1 MAREDYQF
9 YEGQDRLMGTVLRLY
24 AFYPKD
30 KLIWMHELADRFFDG
45 LIEDDRRLSLYKSDS
60 LINRINREAGGGP
73 VAVDEDTFALLA
85 AARYWWERT
94 GGLFD
99 ITAGALMLAY
109 GYYRE
114 AALPDSSPPP
124 IEKLGELTG
133 CDKLE
138 LDGDQRTVRL
148 SRKGM
153 LLDLGG
159 FAKGWCVQQRASVL
173 SAAGLEDFVISAGT
187 STVLARG
194 APPSAESWPTELEPL
209 GEGAS
214 RIPELSLKDC
224 AVSVS
229 ANYRNALTGLRGA
242 TIRHIMNPLTL
253 QPVEQLR
260 RVVVTGPD
268 AAECEALS
276 TAWLIQGSREGT
288 FTLEARPDIT
298 VYFDIPDDPRMA

>member
-1 MAREDYQF
+1 MAREDYEF
-9 YEGQDRLMGTVLRLY
+9 YEGQDRLMGTIFRLY

-30 KLIWMHELADRFFDG
+30 KLTWMHELADRLFDC
-45 LIEDDRRLSLYKSDS
+45 LIKDDRRLSLYKPES

-73 VAVDEDTFALLA
+73 VELDEDIFALLA
-85 AARYWWERT
+85 AARHWWERT

-99 ITAGALMLAY
+99 ITAGALMLAH
-109 GYYRE
+109 GYYRD
-114 AALPDSSPPP
+114 AALPDSRPAPP
-124 IEKLGELTG
+124 EKLGELTG

-138 LDGDQRTVRL
+138 LDENQRTVRL

-159 FAKGWCVQQRASVL
+159 FAKGWCVQRRAANL

-194 APPSAESWPTELEPL
+194 APPSADSWPTELEPS

-214 RIPELSLKDC
+214 RIPALSLKDC

-229 ANYRNALTGLRGA
+229 ANYRNALTGPLGA
-242 TIRHIMNPLTL
+242 TVRHIMNPLTL

-260 RVVVTGPD
+260 RVVVQGPD

-276 TAWLIQGSREGT
+276 TAWLIQGGPEGT
-288 FTLEARPDIT
+288 FSLEARPDIT